1 VQTLSFLPELA
12 LKWPSNLS
20 TLFSIAS
27 FSNLNLELFSPE
39 CSVPI
44 SFSIAFHLKANLLWM
59 FGAILLL
66 ALAIQIVLSK
76 TRFKNLFKTHSLK
89 ITLSKLFNAL
99 IVVYVALFTYTV
111 LNLFSPIRCSRQ
123 VDGRLLMTSN
133 LNIQCGSEEWK
144 LLFTSMLLYCI
155 LYLVIIPM
163 IIGGLFWRFRHRIGT
178 PEEQVLIGGLTRPYK
193 VEFFWWEIVNVAKKI
208 SLTLSLTLPFDSR
221 NTVFFVVLVLFM
233 CLEIMIQP
241 FKLNIQGQLNSLWS
255 LSILLIIGTGF
266 STSMQSSSESTS
278 TRVVSA
284 FVLIIFCLVFA
295 FSFRSLL
302 QCLRDR
308 KRRTT
313 IQDRQ
318 QTTTAMTIPVDPD
331 LKTSDQILVGT
342 LMIAD
347 DVEIKMYRSSRQIM
361 ITTAE
366 DGK

>member
-1 VQTLSFLPELA
+1 
-12 LKWPSNLS
+12 
-20 TLFSIAS
+20 
-27 FSNLNLELFSPE
+27 
-39 CSVPI
+39 
-44 SFSIAFHLKANLLWM
+44 
-59 FGAILLL
+59 
-66 ALAIQIVLSK
+66 
-76 TRFKNLFKTHSLK
+76 
-89 ITLSKLFNAL
+89 
-99 IVVYVALFTYTV
+99 
-111 LNLFSPIRCSRQ
+111 
-123 VDGRLLMTSN
+123 
-133 LNIQCGSEEWK
+133 
-144 LLFTSMLLYCI
+144 
-155 LYLVIIPM
+155 
-163 IIGGLFWRFRHRIGT
+163 
-178 PEEQVLIGGLTRPYK
+178 
-193 VEFFWWEIVNVAKKI
+193 
-208 SLTLSLTLPFDSR
+208 LSLTLPFDSR